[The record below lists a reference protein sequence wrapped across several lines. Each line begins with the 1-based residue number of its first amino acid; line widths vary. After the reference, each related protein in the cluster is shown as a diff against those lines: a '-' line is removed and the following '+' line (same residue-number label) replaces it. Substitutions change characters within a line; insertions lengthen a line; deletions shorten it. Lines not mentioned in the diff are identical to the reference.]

1 MSRRLL
7 QGEVRQPSD
16 ATTPDAIDLIPPLI
30 ARANRILVVTH
41 VGPDGDAVGSLLG
54 LGWLLRAQGKET
66 TLACEDPVPESCGWL
81 PGSEQVVA
89 RGNGSYDLVISLD
102 CSDPRR
108 MGQVYEG
115 AVPDA
120 AALLV
125 NIDHHITN
133 TRFGAVNWVDPAS
146 VATAQMVLS
155 LADLA
160 GWGLFEAAAVCLLN
174 GLVTDTRSFRTQN
187 VDAEAL
193 RAALVLM
200 EAGASLHQVTWRAL
214 EQRPLA
220 SVRMWG
226 QAIDRMQLEN
236 GILWTEVTH
245 EMRHHWQSGPD
256 GESGLVN
263 FLAGVREADVV
274 VLFAERENGTVDV
287 AMRAAPGHDVAQLA
301 LRLGG
306 GGHPQAAGC
315 TLEGGLSEVR
325 QRVLA
330 NVRQSLA
337 SERANALL

>member
-1 MSRRLL
+1 LL
-7 QGEVRQPSD
+7 
-16 ATTPDAIDLIPPLI
+16 
-30 ARANRILVVTH
+30 
-41 VGPDGDAVGSLLG
+41 
-54 LGWLLRAQGKET
+54 WAQGKET
-66 TLACEDPVPESCGWL
+66 TLACEDPIPESCSWL
-81 PGSEQVVA
+81 PGSDLVVA
-89 RGNGSYDLVISLD
+89 RGSGSYDLVISLD

-108 MGQVYEG
+108 MGQVYEQ
-115 AVPDA
+115 AVSVG

-133 TRFGAVNWVDPAS
+133 TRFGAVNWVDPS
-146 VATAQMVLS
+146 CVATAQMVLG

-160 GWGLFEAAAVCLLN
+160 CWRLSEATAVCLLN

-187 VDAEAL
+187 VNADTL
-193 RAALVLM
+193 RAALALM

-214 EQRPLA
+214 EQRPMA

-226 QAIDRMQLEN
+226 QAIDRMQLDD
-236 GILWTEVTH
+236 GLLWTDVTC
-245 EMRHHWQSGPD
+245 EMRHCWQSGPD

-274 VLFAERENGTVDV
+274 VLFTERENGTVDV

-315 TLEGGLSEVR
+315 TLTGRLSEVR

-330 NVRQSLA
+330 DVRQSLA